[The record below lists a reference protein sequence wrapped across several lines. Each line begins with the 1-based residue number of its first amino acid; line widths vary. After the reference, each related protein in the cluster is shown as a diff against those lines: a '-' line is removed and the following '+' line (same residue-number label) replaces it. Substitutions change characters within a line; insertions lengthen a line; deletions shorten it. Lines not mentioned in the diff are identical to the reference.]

1 MEYISNTVS
10 AQTQESAVWVRLETP
25 FFIPVLLL
33 LLLFSPFDISSLS
46 KTEYCLQ
53 REN

>member
-33 LLLFSPFDISSLS
+33 LFSPFDISNLS